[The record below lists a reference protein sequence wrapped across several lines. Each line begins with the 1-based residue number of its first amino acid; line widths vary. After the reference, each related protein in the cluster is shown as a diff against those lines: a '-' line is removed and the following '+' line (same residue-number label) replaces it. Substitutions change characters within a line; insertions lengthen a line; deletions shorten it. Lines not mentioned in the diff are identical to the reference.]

1 MSYFVTVGILL
12 GLSAGVAPGPLLTL
26 VVSETLSGGVGAGVR
41 VALSPLLSDLPI
53 ILFAVF
59 FVSQFSEVQILL
71 GAMSILGGFFVFYMG
86 YESLRTEKI
95 NDDVLTPEEAF
106 LHATTETQEAIARG
120 WAGNYGD
127 RARSQFE
134 SLEKYKKALTSR
146 LLWAI

>member
-59 FVSQFSEVQILL
+59 FVFGSSDT
-71 GAMSILGGFFVFYMG
+71 AGGDVYPRWVFC
-86 YESLRTEKI
+86 
-95 NDDVLTPEEAF
+95 F
-106 LHATTETQEAIARG
+106 L
-120 WAGNYGD
+120 YG
-127 RARSQFE
+127 
-134 SLEKYKKALTSR
+134 L
-146 LLWAI
+146 